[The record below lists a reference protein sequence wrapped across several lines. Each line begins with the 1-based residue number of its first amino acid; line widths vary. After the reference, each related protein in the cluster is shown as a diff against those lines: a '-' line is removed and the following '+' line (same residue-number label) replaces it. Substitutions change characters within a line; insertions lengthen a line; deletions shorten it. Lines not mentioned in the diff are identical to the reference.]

1 MPLFEAIMNAYQAIQ
16 DASPRDGEIIVNVLR
31 ESTLGLPG
39 IDPSIDGFV
48 ITDNGIGFNDRN
60 MESFNTA
67 YSELKFSRGGKGLG
81 RFLWLKAFEKVE
93 INSFFSEE
101 GGECLKRDIVF
112 HDQYSLNDDQVSE
125 TDRLSTGTSV
135 SLLRLRDRYK
145 AQCPSDIEH
154 IALKICEHFVLVL
167 MHEDCPRIVIRDGK
181 NEISIND
188 LFADQFTTA
197 ASVGAFT
204 IGENEFSIHGF
215 RIYNTR
221 TQKHRIIYCA
231 HDRAVMTENID
242 KFLPNFRKKLVDDED
257 KAFVYLAVVRGDFLD
272 RKVNNERTSFDI
284 SDESFSDDEQDGLFR
299 EDVRPSEIRHGV
311 LDFIDRDLGKIIESI
326 NDQKKRKIVDFVESK
341 APHYK
346 ILLKD
351 IDSFIEKIP
360 MDSTQ
365 AEMDS
370 FLHGEYYKKE
380 VALKQE
386 GNQILEGSKLRNYE
400 DYRDRIS
407 TFLKDQNALG
417 VAALAQHVAHR
428 KIILDL
434 FRKALSIK
442 DNDKYPL
449 EKVVH
454 DLIFP
459 MSSSTDDTLIS
470 QQNLWVIDERLN
482 YHSFV
487 SSDKPLKSVDSTINS
502 QRRPDLLAF
511 NRKFTLSEGKGPLTS
526 LTIIEFKRP
535 MRDDYTDED
544 NPLRQVALA
553 LTDIR
558 SGGALDDEGRPI
570 KLAGDDIPTNCFI
583 ICDITP
589 RLKMT
594 LGAWDAMPMPGGDG
608 YYGYNRTYKMYFEVI
623 SYDKLILD
631 AEKRNQILFDKL
643 KLL

>member
-16 DASPRDGEIIVNVLR
+16 DAAPQDGEIIINVVR
-31 ESTLGLPG
+31 EKTLLLSGVE
-39 IDPSIDGFV
+39 PSIDSFI
-48 ITDNGIGFNDRN
+48 ITDNGIGFNARN

-93 INSFFSEE
+93 IDSIFLEE
-101 GGECLKRDIVF
+101 GSEYLKREIVF
-112 HDQYSLNDDQVSE
+112 HDQYSLNDDNVSE
-125 TDRLSTGTSV
+125 TDRSVTGTSV

-145 AQCPSDIEH
+145 AQCPIDIEH

-167 MHEDCPRIVIRDGK
+167 MHEDCPRILIRDGK
-181 NEISIND
+181 NEISINK
-188 LFADQFTTA
+188 LFTDQFTKGAT
-197 ASVGAFT
+197 VGSFS
-204 IGENEFSIHGF
+204 IGENDFSIHGF

-257 KAFVYLAVVRGDFLD
+257 QSFVYLAVVKGEFLD

-284 SDESFSDDEQDGLFR
+284 SDESFSDDEQGGLFQ
-299 EDVRPSEIRHGV
+299 EDIRPSEIRQGV
-311 LDFIDRDLGKIIESI
+311 LSFIDSDLGKIIESI
-326 NDQKKRKIVDFVESK
+326 NDQKRKKVVDFVENK

-346 ILLKD
+346 ILLRD
-351 IDSFIEKIP
+351 IGSFIERIP
-360 MDSTQ
+360 IDSTQ

-370 FLHGEYYKKE
+370 FLHGELYKKE

-386 GNQILEGSKLRNYE
+386 GNQILEGSKLKNYE

-407 TFLKDQNALG
+407 AFLQDQNALG
-417 VAALAQHVAHR
+417 VAALAQHVTHR
-428 KIILDL
+428 KIILEL

-442 DNDKYPL
+442 ENDKYPL

-482 YHSFV
+482 YHSFIA
-487 SSDKPLKSVDSTINS
+487 SDKPLKSVDDTINS
-502 QRRPDLLAF
+502 QRRPDMLAF

-553 LTDIR
+553 LEDIR
-558 SGGALDDEGRPI
+558 NGGALDDEGRPI
-570 KLAGDDIPTNCFI
+570 KLAGEDIPTNCFI

-589 RLKMT
+589 KLKMT
-594 LGAWDAMPMPGGDG
+594 LGAWDATPTPGGDG

-623 SYDKLILD
+623 SYDKLISD
-631 AEKRNQILFDKL
+631 AEKRNQIFFEKL